1 MGASGSAVA
10 AVLLRNAAICAVIGA
25 IAAATALAMRSS
37 RPGSASEA
45 FSSAIGAFSAVG
57 RSEVM
62 VSGRLGPP
70 AADFSAGKADVHS
83 ESGPFGGCHLSRSV
97 GALPCRGWY
106 SWMTA

>member
-1 MGASGSAVA
+1 MGASSSAVA
-10 AVLLRNAAICAVIGA
+10 AVPLRNAAICAVIGA

-45 FSSAIGAFSAVG
+45 FSAVG

-83 ESGPFGGCHLSRSV
+83 EGGPFGGCHLSRSV